1 MGRVSIL
8 GHTPDAAAM
17 IASGGRIS
25 TMQGT
30 AGEIWRKSL
39 ALGEEKNE
47 RLIGKVVSSGHTSV
61 LEHAHVN
68 LAFENVSV
76 FAEQFLIEFR
86 LASFTVQ
93 SRRYVDFS
101 NCGWVT
107 PFSDAARAELY
118 DAEVRRLF
126 GVYDA
131 LCAAGVPK
139 EDARFVLPYG
149 FHSNFFCSM
158 NARELVHVMNELTYG
173 RGAKY
178 AELRALGESLF
189 AQCEAQAPYLALR
202 KEREYAVQPPEGPAG
217 EALRCDAAVTLLDGT
232 AEPERLICRAWQLG
246 QGRMPAELDDAQTR
260 DVLAALLRQPRK
272 RELQQANFTL
282 LFGGMSL
289 AALTHLTRH
298 RMQALVAPDLL
309 QNAEYSRYVLPQ
321 SVVDCGMEKVYR
333 AAFSGVAACAERLAA
348 LGAGETELCY
358 LLLSGQTVPVVTTMN
373 AGELDTFFR
382 LRTCTRAQWEIRTLA
397 VEALRVLRQAHPQ
410 LFSLYGPTCCTAGA
424 CPEGK
429 MCCGR
434 QKEMQA
440 LFGGRLG

>member
-1 MGRVSIL
+1 MGKATIL
-8 GHTPDAAAM
+8 GFSPNLAAM
-17 IASGGRIS
+17 ISSGGRIS
-25 TMQGT
+25 TMEGT
-30 AGEIWRKSL
+30 AGQIWQKSL
-39 ALGEEKNE
+39 SLGEEKNE

-61 LEHAHVN
+61 LEHGYVN
-68 LAFENVSV
+68 LSFENVSV

-86 LASFTVQ
+86 LASFTVK

-107 PFSDAARAELY
+107 PFADAARAAVY

-189 AQCEAQAPYLALR
+189 AQCEARLPFLALR
-202 KEREYAVQPPEGPAG
+202 KPEVYRRTPDWTPQAAQPLVPDEPVTVLSAAQDAG
-217 EALRCDAAVTLLDGT
+217 RKICDAYLLARGLAPQPLREDEQTELLKTLL
-232 AEPERLICRAWQLG
+232 AR
-246 QGRMPAELDDAQTR
+246 
-260 DVLAALLRQPRK
+260 PRR
-272 RELQQANFTL
+272 RELEQASYTL
-282 LFGGMSL
+282 LFGGLSL

-298 RMQALVAPDLL
+298 RMQSLCPPQLL
-309 QNAEYSRYVLPQ
+309 QNIRYDRYVLPQ
-321 SVVDCGMEKVYR
+321 SVRDKGMEARYR
-333 AAFSGVAACAERLAA
+333 SAFELAGQAAAQLRDR
-348 LGAGETELCY
+348 GADESALCY
-358 LLLSGQTVPVVTTMN
+358 LMLSGQTVPVLTTMN
-373 AGELDTFFR
+373 AGELYVFFR
-382 LRTCTRAQWEIRTLA
+382 LRCCTRAQWEIRDAACQALA
-397 VEALRVLRQAHPQ
+397 ALREVSPE
-410 LFSLYGPTCCTAGA
+410 LFRLYGPTCFCTGK

-429 MCCGR
+429 MTCGR
-434 QKEMQA
+434 QAEMKRK
-440 LFGGRLG
+440 FSE

>member
-1 MGRVSIL
+1 MGTVTIV
-8 GHTPDAAAM
+8 GFTPNAAAVV
-17 IASGGRIS
+17 ASGGRIS
-25 TMQGT
+25 TMEGT
-30 AGEIWRKSL
+30 AGEIWQKSL
-39 ALGEEKNE
+39 SLGEEKNE

-68 LAFENVSV
+68 LAFEDVSV

-86 LASFTVQ
+86 LASFTVK

-107 PFSDAARAELY
+107 PFEDAARAEIY

-173 RGAKY
+173 RGANY

-189 AQCEAQAPYLALR
+189 AQCEKKLPYLALR
-202 KEREYAVQPPEGPAG
+202 KEREYAVQPPEIPAG
-217 EALRCDAAVTLLDGT
+217 ETLCCDAAVTLLAGT
-232 AEPERLICRAWQLG
+232 AEPERIICRAWQLG
-246 QGRMPAELDDAQTR
+246 QGQMPAKLDEAQTHT
-260 DVLAALLRQPRK
+260 LLSALLRQTRR
-272 RELQQANFTL
+272 RELEQASFTMC
-282 LFGGMSL
+282 FGGMSL

-298 RMQALVAPDLL
+298 RMQSLVAPDL
-309 QNAEYSRYVLPQ
+309 QKNADYSRYVLPQ
-321 SVVDCGMEKVYR
+321 SVVDCGMEEAYR
-333 AAFSGVAACAERLAA
+333 SAFSGAADCAQRLAA
-348 LGAGETELCY
+348 LGAGETQLCY
-358 LLLSGQTVPVVTTMN
+358 LLLSGQTVPVVATMN
-373 AGELDTFFR
+373 AGELYTFFR
-382 LRTCTRAQWEIRTLA
+382 LRTCTRAQWEIRALA
-397 VEALRVLRQAHPQ
+397 IEALRVLRAAHPG
-410 LFSLYGPTCCTAGA
+410 LFSLYGPTCFMTGH

-434 QKEMQA
+434 QKEM
-440 LFGGRLG
+440 LEFFKM

>member
-1 MGRVSIL
+1 MGKATIL
-8 GHTPDAAAM
+8 GFSPNLDTM
-17 IASGGRIS
+17 ISAGGRIS
-25 TMQGT
+25 TMEGT
-30 AGEIWRKSL
+30 AGQIWQKSL
-39 ALGEEKNE
+39 ELGEEKNE

-61 LEHAHVN
+61 LEHGYVN
-68 LAFENVSV
+68 LSFENVSV

-86 LASFTVQ
+86 LASFTVK

-107 PFSDAARAELY
+107 PFADAARAAVY

-126 GVYDA
+126 SVYDA

-202 KEREYAVQPPEGPAG
+202 KEREYAVQPPEIPAG
-217 EALRCDAAVTLLDGT
+217 ETLCCDAAVTLLAGT
-232 AEPERLICRAWQLG
+232 AEPERIICQAWQLG
-246 QGRMPAELDDAQTR
+246 QGQMPAKLDEAQTHA
-260 DVLAALLRQPRK
+260 LLSALLRQTRR
-272 RELQQANFTL
+272 RELEQASFTMC
-282 LFGGMSL
+282 FGGMSL

-298 RMQALVAPDLL
+298 RMQSLVAPDLL
-309 QNAEYSRYVLPQ
+309 KNADYSRYVLPQ
-321 SVVDCGMEKVYR
+321 SIVDCGMEEAYR
-333 AAFSGVAACAERLAA
+333 SAFSGAADCAQRLAA
-348 LGAGETELCY
+348 LGAGETQLCY
-358 LLLSGQTVPVVTTMN
+358 LLLSGQTVPVVATMN
-373 AGELDTFFR
+373 AGELYTFFR
-382 LRTCTRAQWEIRTLA
+382 LRTCTRAQWEIRALA
-397 VEALRVLRQAHPQ
+397 IEALRVLRAAHPG
-410 LFSLYGPTCCTAGA
+410 LFSLYGPTCFMTGH

-434 QKEMQA
+434 QKEM
-440 LFGGRLG
+440 LEFFKM